1 MVVGQLKFY
10 TYEGCTC
17 AIFVPSFVGINKAN
31 TMAVVAGLDILSS
44 KTFMN
49 NFPHSDTSCRHS
61 LNVVLY
67 VRKYFYTFVPFLSE
81 GR

>member
-1 MVVGQLKFY
+1 
-10 TYEGCTC
+10 
-17 AIFVPSFVGINKAN
+17 
-31 TMAVVAGLDILSS
+31 MAVVAGLDILSS

-49 NFPHSDTSCRHS
+49 NFPHSDTSCRRS
-61 LNVVLY
+61 LNVVLF